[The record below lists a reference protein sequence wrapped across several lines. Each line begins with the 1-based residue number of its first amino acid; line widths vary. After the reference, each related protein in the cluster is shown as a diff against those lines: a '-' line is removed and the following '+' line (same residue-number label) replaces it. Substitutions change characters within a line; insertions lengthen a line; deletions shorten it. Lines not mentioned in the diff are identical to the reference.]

1 MDFSAATWWWML
13 AGILVAAELLT
24 GTFYLLMLALGCA
37 TAAITAHA
45 GMSSTAQVLAA
56 AIAGGGATAGW
67 YVRRWR
73 SPAAPEAAANRDV
86 NLDVG
91 ETVQVDTWGADG
103 QARVKYRGA
112 AWSVR
117 YAGSGT
123 PAPGSHVIV
132 AVHGSRL
139 DVAPR

>member
-13 AGILVAAELLT
+13 TGVLVAAELLT

-37 TAAITAHA
+37 AAAIAAHA
-45 GMSSTAQVLAA
+45 GMTSTVQLVAA
-56 AIAGGGATAGW
+56 AVVGGGATAGW
-67 YVRRWR
+67 YVRRSR
-73 SPAAPEAAANRDV
+73 SPARPDAAANRDV
-86 NLDVG
+86 NLDIG
-91 ETVQVDTWGADG
+91 EAVQVDAWGADG
-103 QARVKYRGA
+103 EARVRYRGA

-117 YAGSGT
+117 HVGSGP